1 MEQELIDLKNA
12 PDVQPWRLKLATW
25 VESRPIQ
32 LLVVATIM
40 INAVVLGLETSAAL
54 MDVYGPILLTLDRVC
69 LGIFVIE
76 LLLKLAAYQWR
87 FWKSPWNIFDL
98 IVVVIALVPGAG
110 PWAVL
115 RTLRVLRVLRL
126 LTVVPSLRIV
136 VAAFLHSIPGLT
148 GVAAVMLIF
157 FYVASVLVTK
167 LFGPSFPEWFGSIG
181 RSLYTL
187 FQIMTLES
195 WSMGVV
201 RPIME
206 TYPYAW
212 LFFVPFIII
221 ATFTILNLFIGI
233 IVSTMQELSL
243 PQPRKASDEEL
254 EKVLNQLEDGLE
266 ELKARLKK

>member
-1 MEQELIDLKNA
+1 MDQELNDLKSQSNISS
-12 PDVQPWRLKLATW
+12 WRINLATW
-25 VESRPIQ
+25 VESAPVQTFI
-32 LLVVATIM
+32 VITIL
-40 INAVVLGLETSAAL
+40 INAVVLGLETSSEL
-54 MDVYGPILLTLDRVC
+54 MGKYG
-69 LGIFVIE
+69 
-76 LLLKLAAYQWR
+76 LLLVTIDKICLFIFILELSLKMTAYRSR
-87 FWKSPWNIFDL
+87 FWRSPWNIFDFL
-98 IVVVIALVPGAG
+98 VVAVALVPGAG

-126 LTVVPSLRIV
+126 LTIVPSLRIV
-136 VAAFLHSIPGLT
+136 VAAFLHSIPGLS

-157 FYVASVLVTK
+157 FYTAAVLVTR
-167 LFGPSFPEWFGSIG
+167 LFGETFPEWFGSIG
-181 RSLYTL
+181 ASLYTL

-212 LFFVPFIII
+212 LFFVPFIIV

-243 PQPRKASDEEL
+243 PKPRKASDEDIE
-254 EKVLNQLEDGLE
+254 EVLKQLEDRLE
-266 ELKARLKK
+266 ELKTRLRK